1 MTKETSQAR
10 DRTASGQTIVLIG
23 MMGVGKSS
31 VGRRLA
37 ARLGLPFLDAD
48 AEIEKAA
55 NATIEEIFTTH
66 GEAFFREGER
76 RVIARLLSDPPHVL
90 ATGGG
95 AFLDP
100 ETRATIRTQGISI
113 WLKATL
119 DLLAAR
125 VSRRTDRPLLKK
137 GEPHDILA
145 KLMTERYP
153 IYGQADLTIEVQEEP
168 IEITVDRVA
177 AALADYQKT
186 ILQSKKTPT

>member
-1 MTKETSQAR
+1 MTTETSQAR

-66 GEAFFREGER
+66 GEAFFRAGER

-100 ETRATIRTQGISI
+100 ETRALIKTRGISI

-168 IEITVDRVA
+168 IEITVERVA